1 MKNEGSGA
9 LNFIGIIM
17 IIFGLAYA
25 ILGTLSIVGV
35 IGGIFPCLENQKL
48 IIILLTYIISIIAI
62 IGGIIS
68 IKGNYKNI
76 QTIGIIFAIIGLV
89 SLIYTQL
96 TQDFFNNF
104 DCITIVLGIGII
116 ALATVAKEEEKK
128 KKEKEKE
135 KKKTRKNT
143 KKKKSSTTTKK
154 KKTEK

>member
-35 IGGIFPCLENQKL
+35 ISGIFPCLENQKL

-68 IKGNYKNI
+68 IKGNYKKI

-104 DCITIVLGIGII
+104 DCITIVLGIGIT

-128 KKEKEKE
+128 EKEKE
-135 KKKTRKNT
+135 KTRKAP

>member
-35 IGGIFPCLENQKL
+35 ISGIFPCLENQKL

-68 IKGNYKNI
+68 IKGNYKKI

-104 DCITIVLGIGII
+104 DCITIVLGIGIT
-116 ALATVAKEEEKK
+116 ALATRKK
-128 KKEKEKE
+128 QKN
-135 KKKTRKNT
+135 KT
-143 KKKKSSTTTKK
+143 S
-154 KKTEK
+154 

>member
-1 MKNEGSGA
+1 MKSEGSGS

-25 ILGTLSIVGV
+25 ILGTLSIMGIITGV
-35 IGGIFPCLENQKL
+35 FPCLENQKL
-48 IIILLTYIISIIAI
+48 IIILLTYITSIIAI

-68 IKGNYKNI
+68 IKGNYKRI

-104 DCITIVLGIGII
+104 DCITIVLGIGIT
-116 ALATVAKEEEKK
+116 ALATVAKEEN
-128 KKEKEKE
+128 KEKE
-135 KKKTRKNT
+135 KKKEKKSPR
-143 KKKKSSTTTKK
+143 KKKNSTTTKK
-154 KKTEK
+154 KKAEK